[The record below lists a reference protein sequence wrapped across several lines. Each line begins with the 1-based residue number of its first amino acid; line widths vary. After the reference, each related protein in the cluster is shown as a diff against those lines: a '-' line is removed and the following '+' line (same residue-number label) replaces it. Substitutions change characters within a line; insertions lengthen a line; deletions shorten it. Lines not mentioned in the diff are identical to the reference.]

1 VAASVFYRWQAE
13 QDLAAIYE
21 AIPVAQRAREFVRSI
36 EDRCDALLDF
46 PRQGRARDD
55 LGPGLRIVTYVRRV
69 VIAYRIRDDG
79 IEVVRV
85 FYGGR
90 NYEAL
95 LRDTGDE

>member
-1 VAASVFYRWQAE
+1 M
-13 QDLAAIYE
+13 
-21 AIPVAQRAREFVRSI
+21 
-36 EDRCDALLDF
+36 EDRCDGLLDF
-46 PRQGRARDD
+46 PRQGLARDD
-55 LGPGLRIVTYVRRV
+55 LRRGLRIVTYARRV

-95 LRDTGDE
+95 LRDAGDV